1 MSEAHILSIQP
12 SQLLRRYLVTWRAS
26 VLHLDLQRRQLS
38 RTGDYA
44 HDQPRGRLLV

>member
-12 SQLLRRYLVTWRAS
+12 SQLLRRRYLVTWRAS

-38 RTGDYA
+38 RTY
-44 HDQPRGRLLV
+44 